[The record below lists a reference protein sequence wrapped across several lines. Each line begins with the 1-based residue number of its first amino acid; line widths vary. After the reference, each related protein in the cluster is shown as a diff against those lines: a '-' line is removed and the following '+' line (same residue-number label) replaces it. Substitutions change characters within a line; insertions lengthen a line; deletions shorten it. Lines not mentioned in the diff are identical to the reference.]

1 LADASARRI
10 ARNTQTIL
18 LEESGLGHVFDPAA
32 GAGGFEALTDA
43 LCEKAWALF
52 QQIERQGGLA
62 AVLSSG
68 WVADE
73 IRTVADKRER
83 DVRRRKL
90 PITGT
95 SEFPILAEA
104 AVEIL
109 APIPAPVP
117 VRHDPTH
124 LASTR
129 TAEPFERLRDRAD
142 ALAEVTGR
150 HPAVFLAT
158 LGKPASFSAR
168 AGFAKGVFEAAGI
181 VAAMND
187 GFASLDEMIV
197 AARGSGAMAACLCS
211 SDEVYEC
218 ETGHAAYEGETLA
231 EEAARRLVEAG
242 FEHVVLAGRPGER
255 ETAYRH
261 AGIEAF
267 LYAGCDITDY
277 PSKLLDRI
285 EAMA

>member
-32 GAGGFEALTDA
+32 GAGGFEALTDL
-43 LCEKAWALF
+43 LCERAWALF
-52 QQIERQGGLA
+52 QQIEREGGLA
-62 AVLSSG
+62 AALTSG
-68 WVADE
+68 FVAHE
-73 IRTVADKRER
+73 IRAVAEKRAR

-95 SEFPILAEA
+95 SEFPDLAEA
-104 AVEIL
+104 PVAVL
-109 APIPAPVP
+109 APAPVAA
-117 VRHDPTH
+117 HAGQDPAR
-124 LASTR
+124 LVSNR
-129 TAEPFERLRDRAD
+129 TAAPFERLRDRAE

-150 HPAVFLAT
+150 QPSVFLAT

-187 GFASLDEMIV
+187 GFASLDEMIA

-261 AGIEAF
+261 AGVEAF